1 MQIESLTESCIT
13 GWRRPIE
20 PHHPDYGR
28 CGPARGDSAS
38 VSFGSLA
45 NVNAS
50 PFSALRLET
59 LRQELSEFLRWWY
72 AELVAMLP
80 TQWRSRLHLFRERL
94 ELRLTEDA
102 LDLQVVTASGS
113 EPAGHFAPD
122 TTDAALL
129 LEALRAHRGKD
140 RRLVLRIAGRSVLV
154 RDLTLPGA
162 AEENLA
168 QVLRYEMDRY
178 TPFTADSVYHGFQ
191 ILGREAGQN
200 RLRVRLVVVPR
211 EFLEHWLGEFRA
223 WGVYPD
229 RVEAERAPGVDLAPA
244 SHHAASR
251 RKLPS
256 LRSMLIGAAMVLF
269 IAALLL
275 PLWKLREVAVHL
287 NHEVA
292 GVQQVAAKARE
303 LQEERD
309 HLLEQSGYL
318 VDKRQR
324 RHAVVTVLNELA
336 AILPDDTWVQSL
348 SLNDRR
354 VVIQGYSAA
363 ASGLIGRI
371 EASPMFESV
380 SFVAPVTR
388 HRVTDQQV
396 FQIGLTIVEAGQ

>member
-1 MQIESLTESCIT
+1 M
-13 GWRRPIE
+13 
-20 PHHPDYGR
+20 
-28 CGPARGDSAS
+28 SAA
-38 VSFGSLA
+38 L
-45 NVNAS
+45 
-50 PFSALRLET
+50 FSSARLET
-59 LRQELSEFLRWWY
+59 LRQEVSEFLRWWY

-80 TQWRSRLHLFRERL
+80 VRWRLRLHLFQERL
-94 ELRLTEDA
+94 ELRLTDDA
-102 LDLQVVTASGS
+102 LDLQLVTASGAQA
-113 EPAGHFAPD
+113 AGHFAPD
-122 TTDAALL
+122 ATDAARLV
-129 LEALRAHRGKD
+129 EALRAHRGKD
-140 RRLVLRIAGRSVLV
+140 RSLVLRLAGRSVLV

-178 TPFTADSVYHGFQ
+178 TPFKADSVYHGFQ

-200 RLRVRLVVVPR
+200 HLRVRLVVVPR
-211 EFLEHWLGEFRA
+211 EFLDHWLGEFRA

-251 RKLPS
+251 RRLPS
-256 LRSMLIGAAMVLF
+256 LRSMLIGTVMLLF
-269 IAALLL
+269 ITALLL

-292 GVQQVAAKARE
+292 GVQRIAAKAQE
-303 LQEERD
+303 LREERD

-324 RHAVVTVLNELA
+324 RHAVVTVLNEMA
-336 AILPDDTWVQSL
+336 AILPDDTWVQTL
-348 SLNDRR
+348 QLNDRR

-371 EASPMFESV
+371 EASPMFGSV

-396 FQIGLTIVEAGQ
+396 FQIGLAVVETGQ